1 METGEVFST
10 FYRDIGATDVVDV
23 TPGSGAACLAALY
36 QGIPYFGF
44 SINDKHKKWFL
55 DIFQKAFLAMVLTK
69 VVTVDKTVF
78 DNVGQYL
85 QRSAEAAKMLLPKD
99 TKYLECETCG
109 DDSMDED

>member
-23 TPGSGAACLAALY
+23 TPGSGAACLASLY
-36 QGIPYFGF
+36 SGIPYFGF
-44 SINDKHKKWFL
+44 AINDKHKKWFM

-69 VVTVDKTVF
+69 VVVVDKATF

-85 QRSAEAAKMLLPKD
+85 QRSAEAARTLLPKD
-99 TKYLECETCG
+99 VQFLECLAGG